1 MKTLVKLALLA
12 IVANAT
18 WHVFTVY
25 SAHWKFLDGIQYAAQ
40 FRGDKSDEQIRQQV
54 LEIAAQA
61 ELPIDEGQLTVTH
74 AETRTTIDTAYTRT
88 IELFPGFTYP
98 WPFTVHVDAYT
109 TAPQAPQAPGRR

>member
-25 SAHWKFLDGIQYAAQ
+25 SAHWKFLDSIQYAAQ
-40 FRGDKSDEQIRQQV
+40 FRGDKTDEQIRQEV
-54 LEIAAQA
+54 LELASQA
-61 ELPIDEGQLTVTH
+61 DLPIDESQLTVRRV
-74 AETRTTIDTAYTRT
+74 ETRTTVDSAYTRV

-98 WPFTVHVDAYT
+98 WPFKVHVEAYT
-109 TAPQAPQAPGRR
+109 TAPAPARH

>member
-25 SAHWKFLDGIQYAAQ
+25 SAHWKFLDSVQYTAQ
-40 FRGDKSDEQIRQQV
+40 FRGDKTDEQIRQEV
-54 LEIAAQA
+54 LELASQA
-61 ELPIDEGQLTVTH
+61 DLPIDESQLKVMRV
-74 AETRTTIDTAYTRT
+74 ETRTTVDAAYTRV

-98 WPFTVHVDAYT
+98 WPFKVHVDAYT
-109 TAPQAPQAPGRR
+109 TAPAPARD

>member
-40 FRGDKSDEQIRQQV
+40 FRGDKTDEQIRQQV

-61 ELPIDEGQLTVTH
+61 ELPVEEGQLTVTH
-74 AETRTTIDTAYTRT
+74 AETRTTIDTAYTRV

-98 WPFTVHVDAYT
+98 WPFIVHVVAYT
-109 TAPQAPQAPGRR
+109 PTPQPPGRR

>member
-25 SAHWKFLDGIQYAAQ
+25 SAHWKFLDSIQYAAQ
-40 FRGDKSDEQIRQQV
+40 FRADKTDAQIRQEV
-54 LEIAAQA
+54 LELASQA
-61 ELPIDEGQLTVTH
+61 DLPIDESQLTVTRV
-74 AETRTTIDTAYTRT
+74 ETRTTVNAAYTRV

-98 WPFTVHVDAYT
+98 WPFKVHVEAYT
-109 TAPQAPQAPGRR
+109 TAPAPARH